1 MASLATLSEWLDVAG
16 DIYLAVKLCCV
27 VTAILLDIVTES
39 YRYYILA
46 KLVVWTLNSRKCLY
60 CFTHP
65 FGMTQKNFFKI
76 FVVRNVGSLSYR
88 AMLVMFAILTKLWLS
103 LDEQTD
109 GWTRNRY
116 RASIAP
122 RMSGVTLA
130 TPSLEVFV
138 NRKLVLAMINLCTTF

>member
-1 MASLATLSEWLDVAG
+1 
-16 DIYLAVKLCCV
+16 
-27 VTAILLDIVTES
+27 
-39 YRYYILA
+39 
-46 KLVVWTLNSRKCLY
+46 
-60 CFTHP
+60 
-65 FGMTQKNFFKI
+65 
-76 FVVRNVGSLSYR
+76 
-88 AMLVMFAILTKLWLS
+88 MLVMFAILTKLWLS